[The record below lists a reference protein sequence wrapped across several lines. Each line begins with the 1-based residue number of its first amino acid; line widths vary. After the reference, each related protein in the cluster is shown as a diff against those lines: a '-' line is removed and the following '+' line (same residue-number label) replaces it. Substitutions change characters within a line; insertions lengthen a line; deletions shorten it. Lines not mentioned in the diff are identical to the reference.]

1 MKHET
6 FLRNCR
12 VSKLIYNTCWL
23 VNRVR
28 LYIWAVKN
36 IKPCEQRW
44 EHTQE
49 LYPLE
54 IVQRDCI
61 VALIKH
67 SMRQAL
73 KNKHH
78 TYRHG
83 PLVVTYEPER
93 YLEFEFDYDST
104 ECAYVY
110 IHTKIGVDNGR

>member
-1 MKHET
+1 MREET
-6 FLRNCR
+6 FRHNCR
-12 VSKLIYNTCWL
+12 VSYLIYNTCWL
-23 VNRVR
+23 VNQTR
-28 LYIWAVKN
+28 LFVWAVDN
-36 IKPCEQRW
+36 IKACKHRW
-44 EHTQE
+44 EHDQE
-49 LYPLE
+49 LLPLE

-73 KNKHH
+73 KNKNH

-83 PLVVTYEPER
+83 PLVVTYEPDR

-104 ECAYVY
+104 ECAYAY